1 MGALPPLRFSVS
13 IETMFLNMPFEQRM
27 EHVAA
32 QGFSAFEFGRRDGK
46 DMNITLALQTALRME
61 VSAFIGSSASLV
73 DPTQHT
79 QFENDILRAASLA
92 VDLCCSYLIIHS
104 GAALPGVL
112 RPQQRANIIAALQ
125 RVVPIARDAD
135 VILVLEPLNRLDN
148 PGTFLYSS
156 DEGFQ
161 LIREVNSPHVRLL
174 YSIYHQQISE
184 GNLARRISDNLDL
197 IGYIH
202 AADVPGRHEPGTGE
216 INYNY
221 LFRLLRQKQYQGYV
235 GLDYI
240 PRADVAAGLR
250 VVRAMN
256 Q

>member
-161 LIREVNSPHVRLL
+161 LIREVNSPPCP
-174 YSIYHQQISE
+174 
-184 GNLARRISDNLDL
+184 LALQHL
-197 IGYIH
+197 PP
-202 AADVPGRHEPGTGE
+202 AD
-216 INYNY
+216 
-221 LFRLLRQKQYQGYV
+221 Q
-235 GLDYI
+235 
-240 PRADVAAGLR
+240 
-250 VVRAMN
+250 
-256 Q
+256 